1 MLNASRN
8 QARSHMEE
16 LFMVDW
22 ANRIEARNYNVRRE
36 TDLRYTN
43 ELLKMILALAMVAG
57 VLVYHSWVRSQFISV
72 GYESQNLKE
81 IESELLH
88 EQQGLI
94 IQEETLKNLERID
107 RIARNDLNLVPL
119 RPNQLIPS
127 QVQDI
132 ESSSAGV
139 LAMVDLPRTSD
150 GLKKPSASN

>member
-1 MLNASRN
+1 MLNTSRN

-36 TDLRYTN
+36 TDLRHTN

-57 VLVYHSWVRSQFISV
+57 VLVYYSWVRSHFISV

-94 IQEETLKNLERID
+94 IQEETLKNPERID

-119 RPNQLIPS
+119 RPNQLIPP
-127 QVQDI
+127 QVQDL

-139 LAMVDLPRTSD
+139 LAMVDLPSTSG